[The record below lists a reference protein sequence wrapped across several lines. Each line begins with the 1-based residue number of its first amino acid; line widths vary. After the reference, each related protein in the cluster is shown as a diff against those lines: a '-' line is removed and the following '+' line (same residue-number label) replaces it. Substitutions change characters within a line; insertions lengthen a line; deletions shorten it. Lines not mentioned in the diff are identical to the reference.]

1 MRFLSEPFQ
10 LFWKH
15 RVLLLQ
21 TTRNDILI
29 RHAGSVLGMFW
40 LLLYPLMFLGVYAMM
55 YIFIFKVRF
64 HLLETNEYVAL
75 IFCGLIPFFG
85 FSEALGTGVSS
96 VVANSNLLKN
106 TLFPI
111 ELIPVKAALASQAT
125 QIVGTM
131 MLLVVLGSFGKLTP
145 WAVLL
150 PVIWVSQLMFTIGL
164 LWILSS
170 INVLLRDIQNVV
182 PVFILILMMV
192 SPIAYT
198 EDMVPTN
205 LHPFLIINP
214 LYYIITA
221 NQDILMLGHNP
232 RGTLWI
238 VIAMGLFFFIL
249 GYSFFY
255 RMKKVFTDNV

>member
-1 MRFLSEPFQ
+1 MSFLSAPLQ

-64 HLLETNEYVAL
+64 HMLDTDEYVAL

-111 ELIPVKAALASQAT
+111 ELIPVKAVLASQAT
-125 QIVGTM
+125 QIVGM
-131 MLLVVLGSFGKLTP
+131 VMLLLVLGSFGKLTP
-145 WAVLL
+145 WVALL

-170 INVLLRDIQNVV
+170 LNVLLRDIQNVV
-182 PVFILILMMV
+182 SVLILILMMV

-198 EDMVPTN
+198 ENMVPAN
-205 LHPFLIINP
+205 LHPFLVVNP

-221 NQDILMLGHNP
+221 NQDVLMLGQYP

-238 VIAMGLFFFIL
+238 VIAMGFFFFIF
-249 GYSFFY
+249 GYWFFN
-255 RMKKVFTDNV
+255 RMKEVFTDNV